1 MSDEYNITLVDDLIL
16 EVTQSSLYPQ
26 LLTQLQ
32 KDIDRAG
39 IDYKID
45 PEIQPKDLITTIN
58 KLLLSVLQHT
68 FNEYL
73 NLLYAVDVSE
83 AEIRNFKS
91 EKAEDIAG
99 YATYLILKREWK
111 KVWYRN
117 QLRKL

>member
-1 MSDEYNITLVDDLIL
+1 MSDEYNIALMDNLIV
-16 EVTQSSLYPQ
+16 EVTQSNLYPQ
-26 LLTQLQ
+26 VLRQLQ

-45 PEIQPKDLITTIN
+45 PKIKPKDLIVVIN
-58 KLLLSVLQHT
+58 ELLLSALQHA

-111 KVWYRN
+111 KVWYRG
-117 QLRKL
+117 QLGK